1 MDANELVQKIK
12 EAVETKL
19 KEIEEIESYV
29 SKAIVSIY
37 NRALDNMN
45 LKRILWGY
53 QIVKKNKI
61 KLLMY
66 LDDGIELV
74 NIELPLEKKDIAET
88 IYYKYKDVIKN
99 TFVTSDAK
107 VEEEDK
113 PDLKYIKI
121 LYKKPYLI

>member
-1 MDANELVQKIK
+1 MDTNELAQKIK

-19 KEIEEIESYV
+19 KEMEEIESYI
-29 SKAIVSIY
+29 SKAIISIY
-37 NRALDNMN
+37 NRVIDNMN

-53 QIVKKNKI
+53 QIEKKNRI

-66 LDDGIELV
+66 LDDGVELV

-88 IYYKYKDVIKN
+88 IYYRYKDVIKN
-99 TFVTSDAK
+99 TFVTNDAK

-113 PDLKYIKI
+113 PDIKYIQIK
-121 LYKKPYLI
+121 YKKLYFI